1 MRYFVKLSYKGT
13 HFAGWQSQPN
23 TITVQSCIE
32 QAFSTILR
40 EPIEVVGCGRTD
52 TGVHSLDYVL
62 HFDTNVPIPIDFLH
76 RANHLVG
83 KDIAFRKIKRVK
95 KDKHARFDAVSR
107 SYKYIIDL
115 YKNPFAQDSA
125 WYYSPAQKVSIDDL
139 NEVAFLLLKYSEFAP
154 FCKSNAQNETM
165 ICFITAAKWTYSQ
178 VENRLYFDITANR
191 FLRGMI
197 RLIVGTCMNVALGK
211 LTLEEVKTALDNQ
224 TPLPKSWSVPPQ
236 GLYLCRILY

>member
-52 TGVHSLDYVL
+52 TGVHSLGYVL
-62 HFDTNVPIPIDFLH
+62 HFDTNVPIPMDFLH

-83 KDIAFRKIKRVK
+83 KDIAFHKIKRVK

-125 WYYSPAQKVSIDDL
+125 WCYPPAQKISIDDL
-139 NEVAFLLLKYSEFAP
+139 NEVAFLLLEYGEFAP

-165 ICFITAAKWTYSQ
+165 ICFIISAKWTYSQ
-178 VENRLYFDITANR
+178 ADKRLYFDITANR

-197 RLIVGTCMNVALGK
+197 RLIVGACMNVALGK
-211 LTLEEVKTALDNQ
+211 LTLKDIKTALDNQ